1 MAVCIFINNTD
12 KSLDSLDKADKYIS
26 HPSKIAPRGIVG
38 SGCPPDQWVSSNRAL
53 KRFWHA
59 AKKKQLRHIVI
70 GFAPNDN
77 VDNDKAA
84 RIALMIARLFIGYYV
99 KCAVHDNTTHLHIH
113 IIVGNTSY
121 ITGKQL
127 DMSKTDLYRFKAEC
141 TKILRANG
149 LYGIRMRHGRID
161 SFPDDVTDSEL
172 MEIPDEWYVE
182 NPGDAICESV
192 ESQYTADNS
201 VRGYTGYPQYR
212 TYNNFYITNNY
223 FEQPGDYNIT
233 HSRSRQAQ
241 RKPLSIAPGHEPN
254 PGYWKNASPTTE
266 SPLLPE
272 AQTTAPDDRFESV
285 IDIDSGG
292 FFDKPVQAPPPPQ
305 PVLTEV
311 RDGVSVL
318 LCQYFQDRD
327 QAMAWIM
334 SQPVINERI
343 RFYIDGVLVPFTNGD
358 RIFPFIPI

>member
-192 ESQYTADNS
+192 ESQYTADN
-201 VRGYTGYPQYR
+201 RLYR
-212 TYNNFYITNNY
+212 
-223 FEQPGDYNIT
+223 
-233 HSRSRQAQ
+233 
-241 RKPLSIAPGHEPN
+241 LSA
-254 PGYWKNASPTTE
+254 
-266 SPLLPE
+266 
-272 AQTTAPDDRFESV
+272 
-285 IDIDSGG
+285 
-292 FFDKPVQAPPPPQ
+292 VQN
-305 PVLTEV
+305 V
-311 RDGVSVL
+311 
-318 LCQYFQDRD
+318 
-327 QAMAWIM
+327 
-334 SQPVINERI
+334 
-343 RFYIDGVLVPFTNGD
+343 
-358 RIFPFIPI
+358 

>member
-26 HPSKIAPRGIVG
+26 HPSKIAPRGIVS

-70 GFAPNDN
+70 GFDPNDN

-84 RIALMIARLFIGYYV
+84 RIALMIARLFKGYYV
-99 KCAVHDNTTHLHIH
+99 KCAVHNNTLHLHIH

-161 SFPDDVTDSEL
+161 SFPDDVTDSEM

-192 ESQYTADNS
+192 EPTYTSDTS

-241 RKPLSIAPGHEPN
+241 RKPVSIAPGHEPN
-254 PGYWKNASPTTE
+254 PEYWKNAPPTTE

-272 AQTTAPDDRFESV
+272 AQTTVTTEGEAPVSPPETV
-285 IDIDSGG
+285 IAIILAGLIRSG
-292 FFDKPVQAPPPPQ
+292 A
-305 PVLTEV
+305 
-311 RDGVSVL
+311 VS
-318 LCQYFQDRD
+318 
-327 QAMAWIM
+327 
-334 SQPVINERI
+334 
-343 RFYIDGVLVPFTNGD
+343 
-358 RIFPFIPI
+358 